1 MYLHIGISID
11 PCIYIKEFMFIFIV
25 ATQCHAISIEMLN
38 FWQGVARGL
47 TWQLCNECVRTIIQ
61 VGYLYVQGEG
71 MLSLHNH
78 KNAKG
83 CAGIPAVYCLSSP
96 RVVAFEFCTENSD
109 L

>member
-11 PCIYIKEFMFIFIV
+11 PCIYIKEFMFILIV

-47 TWQLCNECVRTIIQ
+47 TWQLCNERVRTIIQ
-61 VGYLYVQGEG
+61 VGYLHAQGEG

-83 CAGIPAVYCLSSP
+83 CRPHPSNSVAHPGCLLP
-96 RVVAFEFCTENSD
+96 V
-109 L
+109 